1 MKKTNGLTQGVIQL
15 AVNLGILVIVIL
27 GLSVLIKSDKLVARA
42 GIIAAAAIILTLFQ
56 VLIQRGRKDEKEE
69 IVACMEEIADGKE
82 NVICM
87 VEDEEVAKAVE
98 AVKEKV
104 SELSNRVGTVES
116 DVKKLQAEVDTNENI
131 MTLKGFCSLHKII
144 LTKSE
149 MQKTGFALAKKAV
162 KKVQD
167 SVYGQVNQYYITDLE
182 NYFSDLL

>member
-104 SELSNRVGTVES
+104 SELNRKNREIKENEAQLQVYFDGNFRNMGDIMGKLEAIVEEQS
-116 DVKKLQAEVDTNENI
+116 GAYRNLMESIEKTSGEIQEITAAANVAAET
-131 MTLKGFCSLHKII
+131 S
-144 LTKSE
+144 
-149 MQKTGFALAKKAV
+149 QKT
-162 KKVQD
+162 
-167 SVYGQVNQYYITDLE
+167 LE
-182 NYFSDLL
+182 LT